1 MATTTEH
8 EEHGSSGTITP
19 RRTSTPIRRQS
30 PEHPADVPHSNI
42 TDSSMFGTET
52 FEGYDGAI
60 DDADIDES
68 QAPVQTQIDIAAM
81 RPFTKIAQNAEIVA
95 RRQEAILIGSRAMGK
110 AFLVTAQKATRR
122 FYTSTFSKELEL
134 LETLLTHVDR
144 VETRS
149 GQFAYR
155 VDKARYTLLLRILHD
170 IAKPTRNSFLLA
182 GKTPPSLPSWGDE
195 EDITNAFLPNDYE
208 IAAYYDFAED
218 KPQERDLETINAAND
233 FIAARPVHL
242 LPTR

>member
-8 EEHGSSGTITP
+8 EEHGSYGTITP

-81 RPFTKIAQNAEIVA
+81 RPFTKIAQND
-95 RRQEAILIGSRAMGK
+95 RGTSSGSNFDWFTGN
-110 AFLVTAQKATRR
+110 
-122 FYTSTFSKELEL
+122 
-134 LETLLTHVDR
+134 
-144 VETRS
+144 
-149 GQFAYR
+149 G
-155 VDKARYTLLLRILHD
+155 
-170 IAKPTRNSFLLA
+170 
-182 GKTPPSLPSWGDE
+182 
-195 EDITNAFLPNDYE
+195 
-208 IAAYYDFAED
+208 
-218 KPQERDLETINAAND
+218 
-233 FIAARPVHL
+233 
-242 LPTR
+242 